1 MYMDIKLKKRIFKNF
16 LHTFMFNLIFI
27 KSIFYIAIY
36 YSQFLNIIYPMQYQ
50 KSKGIHNI
58 KISIRKMQKIQN
70 TINDNTCIKTDM
82 QKEN

>member
-1 MYMDIKLKKRIFKNF
+1 
-16 LHTFMFNLIFI
+16 
-27 KSIFYIAIY
+27 
-36 YSQFLNIIYPMQYQ
+36 MQYQ
-50 KSKGIHNI
+50 KSKGIHNS